1 MKMKIFENQF
11 TREQVICRDLKQVQ
25 LIDGEEYLRVQ
36 KYLGGGSNAGEQLR
50 QREFL
55 VRKNALKQVQTH

>member
-1 MKMKIFENQF
+1 MKLKIFENQF
-11 TREQVICRDLKQVQ
+11 TRERVICRDLNQVQ

-36 KYLGGGSNAGEQLR
+36 KYLGSGGNAGEQLR

-55 VRKNALKQVQTH
+55 VRKNALKRVQTH